1 MALHVGHNCNPWEKC
16 DVCGAEVEP
25 QYRQRTD
32 VCALCRQGFTVCR
45 CRHQLREWKEKQAMR
60 DKLED
65 AFLRL
70 RAAANADEHAPM
82 EDVIEVVLDRLAHAE
97 DVQNGDD
104 AASRV
109 AERVMREVRKEFE
122 DLMEAQEAEHRRQMA
137 NKEKR
142 HAEEKQH
149 LRDQLHEAHAD
160 LAKLRESTTVLAVTV
175 GGPSAFATTREKP

>member
-1 MALHVGHNCNPWEKC
+1 
-16 DVCGAEVEP
+16 
-25 QYRQRTD
+25 
-32 VCALCRQGFTVCR
+32 
-45 CRHQLREWKEKQAMR
+45 MR

-70 RAAANADEHAPM
+70 RAAADADEHVPI

-122 DLMEAQEAEHRRQMA
+122 DLLEAREAEHRRQMA

-149 LRDQLHEAHAD
+149 LRDQLHEALRERDEARAALAKLRERD
-160 LAKLRESTTVLAVTV
+160 EARAALAKLRESTTVLAVTV

>member
-1 MALHVGHNCNPWEKC
+1 
-16 DVCGAEVEP
+16 
-25 QYRQRTD
+25 
-32 VCALCRQGFTVCR
+32 
-45 CRHQLREWKEKQAMR
+45 MR

-70 RAAANADEHAPM
+70 RAAVDADEHAPM

-137 NKEKR
+137 NKERR

-149 LRDQLHEAHAD
+149 LRDQLHDA
-160 LAKLRESTTVLAVTV
+160 LAENERLRAAAEEVLSWPTKDMAMLLSNPPQNAALFRAQSVLRK
-175 GGPSAFATTREKP
+175 ALEKKP